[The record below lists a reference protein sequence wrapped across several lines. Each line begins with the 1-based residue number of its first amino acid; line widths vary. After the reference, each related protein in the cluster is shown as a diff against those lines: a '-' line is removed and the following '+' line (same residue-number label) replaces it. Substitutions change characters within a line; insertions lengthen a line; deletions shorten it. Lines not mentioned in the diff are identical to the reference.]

1 MWTIL
6 KLIKNVIYFWLCWVF
21 AASCRLCSS
30 WGGKGRLSSRG
41 AKASHSSGFSR
52 AAQALVTA
60 ARGLRSGGSRAQELW
75 CPGLVALQHAGSSPT
90 RDRTHVSCIGRRILH
105 HWATRKALM
114 WTIYKKSLLGLLQYC
129 FCFMFCVF
137 GHKAYGILASPPGIA
152 PTPPALE
159 GKVL

>member
-1 MWTIL
+1 MNESPGRDAEEHRNFSTIGPVLVAFINFFFLMWTIL

-52 AAQALVTA
+52 AARAHGCAAQALVTA

-75 CPGLVALQHAGSSPT
+75 CPGLVALQHVGSSPT

-105 HWATRKALM
+105 H
-114 WTIYKKSLLGLLQYC
+114 
-129 FCFMFCVF
+129 
-137 GHKAYGILASPPGIA
+137 
-152 PTPPALE
+152 
-159 GKVL
+159 